1 MFNIGD
7 YIVYKRDVCRV
18 KEIKE
23 KYFNDT
29 DYYVLTPIQDESL
42 KINVPINNDNLIR
55 EVMTK
60 EEVNNLIKEIPRI
73 EIIDLDERMLESVY
87 KDLLKTEKHEDLIK
101 IIKTTY
107 LRNKNRIDSNKK
119 ISEKDDTYFKLAEKY
134 LYTEFSIALNK
145 TIEDTKN
152 YVISEV
158 EKLA

>member
-119 ISEKDDTYFKLAEKY
+119 ISEKDNTYFKLAEKY